1 MKDSKIVMMAAER
14 VLTRKNRFSCCALSF
29 VRDSEDPTGALV
41 KPYSDLFKPNKS
53 SRSITWLD
61 DRFNTE
67 KEGKQWR
74 VLALLFFAEILKSEG
89 R

>member
-14 VLTRKNRFSCCALSF
+14 LLTHKNKFSCCALSF
-29 VRDSEDPTGALV
+29 VHDSEDPTGALV
-41 KPYSDLFKPNKS
+41 KPYSDLFKPNKRN
-53 SRSITWLD
+53 RSIAWLEGK
-61 DRFNTE
+61 FNTE
-67 KEGKQWR
+67 KEEKQWR